1 MFSELC
7 QLLQKLT
14 QNHKR
19 IMNTMLESYDIT
31 YPQYLV
37 LITILEKKEVLANE
51 IIGYLDS
58 DKATLSGIIKRLHER
73 QWILKSIDA
82 NDRRKQ
88 VLTLT
93 SEGYEKMQAIGSL
106 ESDCEAMLSHSIVL
120 KDQKKMEQY
129 LQELIQNQNQY
140 LTESR
145 R

>member
-19 IMNTMLESYDIT
+19 IMNTMLERYDIT

-58 DKATLSGIIKRLHER
+58 DKATLSGIIKRLHQR

-88 VLTLT
+88 VLTLS

-106 ESDCEAMLSHSIVL
+106 ESDCEAMLSHSFVL
-120 KDQKKMEQY
+120 KEQKKMEQY

-140 LTESR
+140 LSESR

>member
-1 MFSELC
+1 
-7 QLLQKLT
+7 
-14 QNHKR
+14 
-19 IMNTMLESYDIT
+19 MNTMLESYDIT

-93 SEGYEKMQAIGSL
+93 NEGYEKMQAIGSL

>member
-19 IMNTMLESYDIT
+19 IMNTMLEKYDIT

-37 LITILEKKEVLANE
+37 LMTILEKKEVLANE
-51 IIGYLDS
+51 MIGYLDS

-73 QWILKSIDA
+73 QWILKSIDP

-93 SEGYEKMQAIGSL
+93 HQGYEKMEAIGSL
-106 ESDCEAMLSHSIVL
+106 ESDCEAMLSHSFVI
-120 KDQKKMEQY
+120 KDQKKIGQY
-129 LQELIQNQNQY
+129 LQELIQNQDQY
-140 LTESR
+140 LSESR

>member
-1 MFSELC
+1 MISELC

-19 IMNTMLESYDIT
+19 IMNTMLERYDIT

-58 DKATLSGIIKRLHER
+58 DKATLSGIIKRLYER

-88 VLTLT
+88 VLTLS
-93 SEGYEKMQAIGSL
+93 SEGYEKMQVIGSL
-106 ESDCEAMLSHSIVL
+106 ESDCEATLSHSFML
-120 KDQKKMEQY
+120 KDQKKLEQY
-129 LQELIQNQNQY
+129 LQELILNQNQY
-140 LTESR
+140 LSESR

>member
-1 MFSELC
+1 
-7 QLLQKLT
+7 
-14 QNHKR
+14 
-19 IMNTMLESYDIT
+19 MLESYDIT

-73 QWILKSIDA
+73 QWILKSIDP

-93 SEGYEKMQAIGSL
+93 NEGYEKMQAIGSL

>member
-73 QWILKSIDA
+73 QWILKSIDP

>member
-19 IMNTMLESYDIT
+19 IMNTMLEKYDIT

-37 LITILEKKEVLANE
+37 LMTILEKKEVLANE
-51 IIGYLDS
+51 MIGYLDS

-73 QWILKSIDA
+73 QWILKSIDP

-88 VLTLT
+88 VLTL
-93 SEGYEKMQAIGSL
+93 SPQGYEKMEAIGSL
-106 ESDCEAMLSHSIVL
+106 ESDCEAMLSHSFVI
-120 KDQKKMEQY
+120 KDQKKMGQY
-129 LQELIQNQNQY
+129 LQELIQNQIQY
-140 LTESR
+140 LSESR

>member
-19 IMNTMLESYDIT
+19 IMNTMLEKYDIT

-37 LITILEKKEVLANE
+37 LMTILEKKEVLANE
-51 IIGYLDS
+51 MIGYLDS

-73 QWILKSIDA
+73 QWILKSIDPH
-82 NDRRKQ
+82 DRRKQ
-88 VLTLT
+88 VLTL
-93 SEGYEKMQAIGSL
+93 SPQGYEKMEAIGSL
-106 ESDCEAMLSHSIVL
+106 ESDCEAMLSHSFVI
-120 KDQKKMEQY
+120 KDQKKMGQY
-129 LQELIQNQNQY
+129 LQELIQNQIQY
-140 LTESR
+140 LSESR

>member
-93 SEGYEKMQAIGSL
+93 NEGYEKMQAIGSL

>member
-19 IMNTMLESYDIT
+19 IMNTMLEKYDIT

-73 QWILKSIDA
+73 EWILKSIDP

-88 VLTLT
+88 VLTL
-93 SEGYEKMQAIGSL
+93 SHQGYEKMEAIGSL
-106 ESDCEAMLSHSIVL
+106 ESDCEAMLSHSFVI
-120 KDQKKMEQY
+120 KDQKKMGQY

-140 LTESR
+140 LNESR

>member
-19 IMNTMLESYDIT
+19 IMNTMLEKYDIT

-37 LITILEKKEVLANE
+37 LMTILEKKEVLANE
-51 IIGYLDS
+51 MIGYLDS

-73 QWILKSIDA
+73 QWILKSIDP

-93 SEGYEKMQAIGSL
+93 HQGYEKMEAIGSL
-106 ESDCEAMLSHSIVL
+106 ESDCEAMLSHSFVI
-120 KDQKKMEQY
+120 KDQKKIGQY
-129 LQELIQNQNQY
+129 LQELIQNQNLY
-140 LTESR
+140 LSESR

>member
-19 IMNTMLESYDIT
+19 IMNTMLERYDIT

-58 DKATLSGIIKRLHER
+58 DKATLSGIIKRLHQR
-73 QWILKSIDA
+73 QWILKNIDA

-88 VLTLT
+88 VLTL
-93 SEGYEKMQAIGSL
+93 SNEGYEKMQAIGSL
-106 ESDCEAMLSHSIVL
+106 ESDCEAMLSHSFVL

-140 LTESR
+140 LSESR